1 MNVPEIRFKEFDEV
15 WSENLLEDFFTKV
28 TSKNRKLKYS
38 VVLTNSAE

>member
-28 TSKNRKLKYS
+28 TSKNRKLK
-38 VVLTNSAE
+38 

>member
-28 TSKNRKLKYS
+28 TSTILR
-38 VVLTNSAE
+38 

>member
-28 TSKNRKLKYS
+28 TSKNRKL
-38 VVLTNSAE
+38 